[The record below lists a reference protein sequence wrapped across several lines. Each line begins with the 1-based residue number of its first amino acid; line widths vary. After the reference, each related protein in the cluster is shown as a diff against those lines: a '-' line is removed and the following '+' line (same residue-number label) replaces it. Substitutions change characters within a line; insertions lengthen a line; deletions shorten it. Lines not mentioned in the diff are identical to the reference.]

1 MVARNEPDPTSD
13 PTSACG
19 EPQPHVPSRLCGTN
33 LAKRLSD
40 FPSGVDLGL
49 EKLMTRR
56 SNIVERFR
64 ARFRATPHVYRAPGR
79 VNLIGEHTD
88 YNDGFAMPAAI
99 QFYCWVAVGAR
110 EDRKL
115 SIYSEELSSS
125 AEAELSSP
133 ALQPSKTWSD
143 YPIGVALQL
152 ERAGFR
158 LRGANLL
165 IESEVPMGAG
175 LSSSAAIEVAT
186 ALALAGQSGWSPDR
200 VQLALLCQ
208 KAENEFVGAR
218 VGIMDQ
224 FVSLHGQENHA
235 LMLDCRALTFASLLI
250 PESVKLVISN
260 TMVKHELASS
270 EYNRRRVD
278 CEEAVR
284 RLAGVLPGIRALR
297 DVSLEQ
303 LERHRL
309 VLSEVT
315 YKRALHV
322 VTENARVL
330 DSAAA
335 LRSGDIVRFGMRMA
349 ESHRSLRDLY
359 EVSCRELDLMVDLA
373 FEQKGVFGARMTGGG
388 FGGATINLV
397 DARYTEEFKEKMA
410 KSYQRETGLVPQ
422 IYICRPA
429 EGAGAVSSS
438 DL

>member
-1 MVARNEPDPTSD
+1 M
-13 PTSACG
+13 
-19 EPQPHVPSRLCGTN
+19 
-33 LAKRLSD
+33 K
-40 FPSGVDLGL
+40 
-49 EKLMTRR
+49 RR
-56 SNIVERFR
+56 STIVERFR
-64 ARFRATPHVYRAPGR
+64 ARFRADPYVYRAPGR

-99 QFYCWVAVGAR
+99 EFYCWVAVGAR

-115 SIYSEELSSS
+115 NIYSEEFSAA
-125 AEAELSSP
+125 AEADLDS
-133 ALQPSKTWSD
+133 AVHQPSKTWSD
-143 YPIGVALQL
+143 YPVGVALQL
-152 ERAGFR
+152 EQAGFK

-186 ALALAGQSGWSPDR
+186 ALALTDQSGWSPDR
-200 VQLALLCQ
+200 VQLAQLCQ
-208 KAENEFVGAR
+208 RAENEFVGAR

-224 FVSLHGQENHA
+224 FVSLHGLENHA
-235 LMLDCRALTFASLLI
+235 LMLDCRALSFESLLI
-250 PESVKLVISN
+250 PDSVKLVISN

-270 EYNRRRVD
+270 EYNRRRAD

-297 DVSLEQ
+297 DVSLDQ
-303 LERHRL
+303 LEQHRN
-309 VLSEVT
+309 VLSEVI
-315 YKRALHV
+315 YKRALHI

-330 DSAAA
+330 DSAEA
-335 LRSGDIVRFGMRMA
+335 LRSGDIARFGMRMA

-373 FEQKGVFGARMTGGG
+373 YQQKGVYGARMTGGG

-397 DARYTEEFKEKMA
+397 DARYAGEFKEKMA
-410 KSYQRETGLVPQ
+410 KAYQKETGLVPQ
-422 IYICRPA
+422 IYICKPA
-429 EGAGAVSSS
+429 EGAGPFPIS

>member
-1 MVARNEPDPTSD
+1 
-13 PTSACG
+13 
-19 EPQPHVPSRLCGTN
+19 
-33 LAKRLSD
+33 
-40 FPSGVDLGL
+40 
-49 EKLMTRR
+49 MTRR
-56 SNIVERFR
+56 STIVERFR
-64 ARFRATPHVYRAPGR
+64 ARFGATPRLYRAPGR

-99 QFYCWVAVGAR
+99 EFYCWVAAGAR

-115 SIYSEELSSS
+115 NIYSEEFSAAAEADLSSVPQS
-125 AEAELSSP
+125 
-133 ALQPSKTWSD
+133 SKTWSD
-143 YPIGVALQL
+143 YPVGVALQL
-152 ERAGFR
+152 EQAGFQ

-165 IESEVPMGAG
+165 IDSEVPIGAG

-186 ALALAGQSGWSPDR
+186 ALALAEQSGCSPDR
-200 VQLALLCQ
+200 LQLAQLCQ

-224 FVSLHGQENHA
+224 FVSLHGQKDHA
-235 LMLDCRALTFASLLI
+235 LVLDCRALSFESLLI
-250 PESVKLVISN
+250 PDSVKLVISN

-270 EYNRRRVD
+270 EYNRRRAD

-303 LERHRL
+303 LERHRGTL
-309 VLSEVT
+309 PEVI
-315 YKRALHV
+315 YKRALHI

-330 DSAAA
+330 DSAEA
-335 LRSGDIVRFGMRMA
+335 LRTGDIVRFGKRMA
-349 ESHRSLRDLY
+349 ESHVSLRDLY

-373 FEQKGVFGARMTGGG
+373 CQQRGVYGARMTGGG

-397 DARYTEEFKEKMA
+397 DAPHAGEFKEKMA
-410 KSYQRETGLVPQ
+410 KSYERETGLVPQ
-422 IYICRPA
+422 IYICKPA
-429 EGAGAVSSS
+429 EGAGRFASS

>member
-1 MVARNEPDPTSD
+1 
-13 PTSACG
+13 
-19 EPQPHVPSRLCGTN
+19 
-33 LAKRLSD
+33 
-40 FPSGVDLGL
+40 
-49 EKLMTRR
+49 MTRR
-56 SNIVERFR
+56 STILERFR
-64 ARFRATPHVYRAPGR
+64 ARFGAEPHVYRAPGR

-99 QFYCWVAVGAR
+99 EFYCWVAVSTR

-115 SIYSEELSSS
+115 SIYSEEFS
-125 AEAELSSP
+125 AVADADLDSASH
-133 ALQPSKTWSD
+133 QPSKTWSD
-143 YPIGVALQL
+143 YPVGVALQL
-152 ERAGFR
+152 EQAGFR

-186 ALALAGQSGWSPDR
+186 ALALVDQSGWSPDR
-200 VQLALLCQ
+200 VQLAQLCQ

-224 FVSLHGQENHA
+224 FVSLHGQEDHA
-235 LMLDCRALTFASLLI
+235 LMLDCRALSFESLLI
-250 PESVKLVISN
+250 PDSVKLVISN

-270 EYNRRRVD
+270 EYNRRRAD

-284 RLAGVLPGIRALR
+284 RLAEVLPGIRALR

-303 LERHRL
+303 LERHRG
-309 VLSEVT
+309 VLSEVI
-315 YKRALHV
+315 YKRALHI

-330 DSAAA
+330 DSAEA
-335 LRSGDIVRFGMRMA
+335 LRSGDIARFGMRMA

-373 FEQKGVFGARMTGGG
+373 YQYKGVFGARMTGGG

-397 DARYTEEFKEKMA
+397 DARYAGEFKEKMA
-410 KSYQRETGLVPQ
+410 KAYQKETGLVPQ
-422 IYICRPA
+422 IYICKPA
-429 EGAGAVSSS
+429 EGASPVSSS

>member
-1 MVARNEPDPTSD
+1 LMMRRPTI
-13 PTSACG
+13 
-19 EPQPHVPSRLCGTN
+19 L
-33 LAKRLSD
+33 
-40 FPSGVDLGL
+40 
-49 EKLMTRR
+49 
-56 SNIVERFR
+56 ERFR
-64 ARFRATPHVYRAPGR
+64 ARFGGDPRVYRAPGR

-99 QFYCWVAVGAR
+99 EFYCWVAVSTR

-115 SIYSEELSSS
+115 SIYSEEFS
-125 AEAELSSP
+125 AAADADLDSASH
-133 ALQPSKTWSD
+133 QPSKTWSD
-143 YPIGVALQL
+143 YPVGVALQL
-152 ERAGFR
+152 EQAGFR

-186 ALALAGQSGWSPDR
+186 ALALADQSGWSPDR
-200 VQLALLCQ
+200 VRLAQLCQ

-224 FVSLHGQENHA
+224 FVSLHGQEDHA
-235 LMLDCRALTFASLLI
+235 LMLDCRALTFESLLI
-250 PESVKLVISN
+250 PDSVKLVISN

-270 EYNRRRVD
+270 EYNRRRAD
-278 CEEAVR
+278 CEEAVH
-284 RLAGVLPGIRALR
+284 RLAEVLPGIRALR

-303 LERHRL
+303 LERHQD
-309 VLSEVT
+309 VLSEVI
-315 YKRALHV
+315 YKRALHI

-330 DSAAA
+330 DSAEA
-335 LRSGDIVRFGMRMA
+335 LRSGDIARFGMRMA

-373 FEQKGVFGARMTGGG
+373 YQQRGVFGARMTGGG

-397 DARYTEEFKEKMA
+397 DARYAGEFKEKMA
-410 KSYQRETGLVPQ
+410 KAYQKETGLVPQ
-422 IYICRPA
+422 IYICKPA
-429 EGAGAVSSS
+429 EGASPVSSS

>member
-1 MVARNEPDPTSD
+1 
-13 PTSACG
+13 
-19 EPQPHVPSRLCGTN
+19 
-33 LAKRLSD
+33 
-40 FPSGVDLGL
+40 
-49 EKLMTRR
+49 LMTRR
-56 SNIVERFR
+56 PTILERFR
-64 ARFRATPHVYRAPGR
+64 ARFGGDPRVYRAPGR

-99 QFYCWVAVGAR
+99 EFYCWVAVSTR

-115 SIYSEELSSS
+115 SIYSEEFS
-125 AEAELSSP
+125 AAADADLDSASH
-133 ALQPSKTWSD
+133 QPSKTWSD
-143 YPIGVALQL
+143 YPVGVALQL
-152 ERAGFR
+152 EQAGFR

-186 ALALAGQSGWSPDR
+186 ALALADQSGWSPDR
-200 VQLALLCQ
+200 VRLAQLCQ

-224 FVSLHGQENHA
+224 FVSLHGQEDHA
-235 LMLDCRALTFASLLI
+235 LMLDCRALTFESLLI
-250 PESVKLVISN
+250 PDSVKLVISN

-270 EYNRRRVD
+270 EYNRRRAD

-284 RLAGVLPGIRALR
+284 RLAEVLPGIRALR

-303 LERHRL
+303 LERHQD
-309 VLSEVT
+309 VLSEVI
-315 YKRALHV
+315 YKRALHI

-330 DSAAA
+330 DSAEA
-335 LRSGDIVRFGMRMA
+335 LRSGDIARFGMRMA

-373 FEQKGVFGARMTGGG
+373 YQQRGVFGARMTGGG

-397 DARYTEEFKEKMA
+397 DARYAGEFKEKMA
-410 KSYQRETGLVPQ
+410 KAYQKETGLVPQ
-422 IYICRPA
+422 IYICKPA
-429 EGAGAVSSS
+429 EGASPVSSS

>member
-1 MVARNEPDPTSD
+1 M
-13 PTSACG
+13 
-19 EPQPHVPSRLCGTN
+19 
-33 LAKRLSD
+33 KRLS
-40 FPSGVDLGL
+40 
-49 EKLMTRR
+49 T
-56 SNIVERFR
+56 IAERFR
-64 ARFRATPHVYRAPGR
+64 AQYGAEPHVYRAPGR

-99 QFYCWVAVGAR
+99 EFYCWIAAAAR
-110 EDRKL
+110 DDRKL
-115 SIYSEELSSS
+115 HIYSEEFSTS
-125 AEAELSSP
+125 AEADLSAAAP
-133 ALQPSKTWSD
+133 QPSKTWSD

-152 ERAGFR
+152 ERAGFP

-186 ALALAGQSGWSPDR
+186 ALALAGQSGQSPGR
-200 VQLALLCQ
+200 VELAQLCQ

-224 FVSLHGQENHA
+224 FVSLHGRENHA
-235 LMLDCRALTFASLLI
+235 LMLDCRSLHFESLLV
-250 PESVKLVISN
+250 PDSVKLVISN

-270 EYNRRRVD
+270 EYNRRRAD

-284 RLAGVLPGIRALR
+284 RLATVLPGIRALR
-297 DVSLEQ
+297 DVTLKQ
-303 LERHRL
+303 LEEHRGL
-309 VLSEVT
+309 LSEVI

-322 VTENARVL
+322 ISENARVL
-330 DSAAA
+330 DSAEA
-335 LRSGDIVRFGMRMA
+335 LRAGDIVRFGIRMA

-373 FEQKGVFGARMTGGG
+373 FQQKGVFGARMTGGG

-397 DARYTEEFKEKMA
+397 DARYAGEFKEKIA
-410 KSYQRETGLVPQ
+410 KAYQREMGLVPQ
-422 IYICRPA
+422 IYICKPA
-429 EGAGAVSSS
+429 EGAGPYPTS